1 MSASGVPTAPLVDR
15 GDMSAG
21 ALTNYDI
28 NRVISK
34 WMRDDHTQKLLRN
47 VCSSHAE
54 WEEWAELELECE
66 FRDAFGLPDSI
77 RGVDDAYKSN
87 KLPTLV
93 LPKTAEQ
100 KGMVIELKCEN
111 ALGGMG
117 AKLGDLES
125 SSVYTKSN
133 ISDKYSDYVFVV
145 LAMAFTDEADEFL
158 RGVGME
164 PIPGAE
170 APVATLKT
178 VKMYREDFKVGSCG
192 FNFVIADFVSAT
204 WTGSESR

>member
-1 MSASGVPTAPLVDR
+1 MSASGNSTAPLVDR
-15 GDMSAG
+15 GSMSAEV
-21 ALTNYDI
+21 LTEYDI

-34 WMRDDHTQKLLRN
+34 WMRDDHTRKHLRN
-47 VCSSHAE
+47 VCDSRAE

-66 FRDAFGLPDSI
+66 FRPAFGLPDSI
-77 RGVDDAYKSN
+77 RGVDDVYTSN

-100 KGMVIELKCEN
+100 KGVVIELKCEN
-111 ALGGMG
+111 ALGGME
-117 AKLGDLES
+117 AKLGDLAS

-145 LAMAFTDEADEFL
+145 LVMAFTDEADEFL
-158 RGVGME
+158 RKVGME

-178 VKMYREDFKVGSCG
+178 VKMYRGDFKVGG
-192 FNFVIADFVSAT
+192 
-204 WTGSESR
+204 

>member
-1 MSASGVPTAPLVDR
+1 MSASGNSTAPLVDR
-15 GDMSAG
+15 GSMSAEV
-21 ALTNYDI
+21 LTEYDI

-34 WMRDDHTQKLLRN
+34 WMRDDHTRKHLRN
-47 VCSSHAE
+47 VCDSHAE

-66 FRDAFGLPDSI
+66 FRPAFGLPDSI
-77 RGVDDAYKSN
+77 RGVDDVYTSN

-100 KGMVIELKCEN
+100 KGVVIELKCEN

-117 AKLGDLES
+117 AKLGDLAS
-125 SSVYTKSN
+125 SCVYNKSN
-133 ISDKYSDYVFVV
+133 ISDKYSDYVFIV
-145 LAMAFTDEADEFL
+145 LVMAFTDEADEFL
-158 RGVGME
+158 RKVGME

-178 VKMYREDFKVGSCG
+178 VKMYREDFKVGG
-192 FNFVIADFVSAT
+192 
-204 WTGSESR
+204 

>member
-178 VKMYREDFKVGSCG
+178 VKMYREDFKVGSRG
-192 FNFVIADFVSAT
+192 LNFAIADFVSAN